1 MSNPNCYGSLSA
13 PERFLIDN
21 PRWRKRLTIKDVEGI
36 IDTVYIMRA
45 KRNTKEFMNKVKPSK
60 LNSFWVLVSEVEVA
74 EWICVEAHGTPDSE
88 SVDDIDYSSVDSE
101 KVVEFLE
108 EEIWRLSQFRPELD
122 SYQLTKIAYNLGPTD
137 DWGHPGFWMAEVE
150 LRGISDEQ

>member
-1 MSNPNCYGSLSA
+1 MSKPYGYASLSA

-21 PRWRKRLTIKDVEGI
+21 PRWRKKLTIRDVIGI
-36 IDTVYIMRA
+36 VDALYIMGAQRSS
-45 KRNTKEFMNKVKPSK
+45 KEFLNKVKPSK
-60 LNSFWVLVSEVEVA
+60 LNSFWVLVSEAEVA
-74 EWICVEAHGTPDSE
+74 EWIWVEAHGTSDSE
-88 SVDDIDYSSVDSE
+88 SEDDLDYSSVDAE

-108 EEIWRLSQFRPELD
+108 EEIWHLGQFRPELD
-122 SYQLTKIAYNLGPTD
+122 GYQITKIAYDLGPTD